1 MNLKLDIG
9 IKKLSTSDVIL
20 TLKGYVTSLGFTG
33 NLKNPPWYMGYAC
46 ALRDAGIIDHDTW
59 NDLTDRIN
67 DNRLLKIMQRY
78 AEKSKREGA

>member
-20 TLKGYVTSLGFTG
+20 NLKGYVTSLGFTG
-33 NLKNPPWYMGYAC
+33 NLKISSWYMGYAC

-67 DNRLLKIMQRY
+67 DNRLLKLMERFSR
-78 AEKSKREGA
+78 KK